1 MIKTKFS
8 IDSVPSNWVFQ
19 HYCKL
24 QEKLYG
30 QDVKITSLFKPEE
43 RTPSMCVYYDGA
55 EYRFKDYSSGRS
67 GNGTWLVVQLY
78 NMTEAAAELKIRADY
93 DNQEIITDDI
103 LMKTVGRYKVTSHV
117 KRNWNELDVKFWTQF
132 NIGSKML
139 NKYNVFPLD
148 QYTMS
153 KATDNGIQEIIIKGQ
168 CLYGYFNNGGELY
181 KVYQPYREKKKFIN
195 VMPYIQGSEQLTYSQ
210 PLLLICSSLKDMMAL
225 DTLNFNVESVAPA
238 SENTMLAKS
247 ILSAYSLKYK
257 GIMTFFDNDS
267 AGRNSMQKYKDK
279 YGIPGI
285 FLKMSK
291 DLSDSV
297 RDFGVEKTKQYLTP
311 LIPMV
316 K

>member
-8 IDSVPSNWVFQ
+8 IESIPSNWIFQ
-19 HYCKL
+19 HYCQI

-30 QDVKITSLFKPEE
+30 QDLMIKSLWKPEE
-43 RTPSMCVYYDGA
+43 RTPSMNVYCDDAG
-55 EYRFKDYSSGRS
+55 YRFKDYSSGKS
-67 GNGTWLVVQLY
+67 GNATWLVVQLY
-78 NMTEAAAELKIRADY
+78 NISEAAAELKIRSDY
-93 DNQEIITDDI
+93 DSQTVITDDVPI
-103 LMKTVGRYKVTSHV
+103 KKVGKYKVTSHV

-148 QYTMS
+148 QYIMS
-153 KATDNGIQEIIIKGQ
+153 KATDDGIQDIVIKGQ
-168 CLYGYFNNGGELY
+168 CLYGYFTNGGELY

-195 VMPYIQGSEQLTYSQ
+195 VAPYIHGSEQLTYNK
-210 PLLLICSSLKDMMAL
+210 PLLLICSSLKDMMSL
-225 DTLNFNVESVAPA
+225 DTLGFDLECVAPA

-247 ILSAYSLKYK
+247 VLSAYSLKYR
-257 GIMTFFDNDS
+257 GILTFFDNDS
-267 AGRNSMQKYKDK
+267 AGKNSMDKYKDK

-297 RDFGVEKTKQYLTP
+297 RDFGVDKTKQYLTP
-311 LIPMV
+311 LIPLV
-316 K
+316 

>member
-1 MIKTKFS
+1 MIRTKLA
-8 IDSVPSNWVFQ
+8 IDSVPSNWIFEY
-19 HYCKL
+19 YCKL

-30 QDVKITSLFKPEE
+30 QDIKITSLFNPGE
-43 RTPSMCVYYDGA
+43 RTPSMCVYYDGTD
-55 EYRFKDYSSGRS
+55 YRFKDYSSGKS

-78 NMTEAAAELKIRADY
+78 NITEAAAELKIRTDY
-93 DNQEIITDDI
+93 DKQEIITDDAPI
-103 LMKTVGRYKVTSHV
+103 KKVGKFKVTSHM
-117 KRNWNELDVKFWTQF
+117 KRQWNTLDATFWTDF
-132 NIGSKML
+132 NIGSRILK
-139 NKYNVFPLD
+139 KYNVFPLE

-153 KATDNGIQEIIIKGQ
+153 KATDEGIEEIIIRGQ
-168 CLYGYFNNGGELY
+168 GIYGYFNSGGELY
-181 KVYQPYREKKKFIN
+181 KVYQPHREKKKFIN
-195 VMPYIQGSEQLTYSQ
+195 VMRYVQGSEQLKYDK
-210 PLLLICSSLKDMMAL
+210 PILLICSSLKDMMTL
-225 DTLNFNVESVAPA
+225 DTLNFDVESVAPA

-311 LIPMV
+311 LIP
-316 K
+316 KI

>member
-8 IDSVPSNWVFQ
+8 IKAIPNNWIFQ

-30 QDVKITSLFKPEE
+30 QDVMIKSLWKPEE
-43 RTPSMCVYYDGA
+43 RTASMNIYCTEDQYK
-55 EYRFKDYSSGRS
+55 FKDYSSGKS
-67 GNGTWLVVQLY
+67 GNATWLVVQLY
-78 NMTEAAAELKIRADY
+78 NITESAAELKIRADY
-93 DNQEIITDDI
+93 ENQTVITDNI
-103 LMKTVGRYKVTSHV
+103 PIKKVGKYKVISHI
-117 KRNWNELDVKFWTQF
+117 KRNWNELDVKFWTPF

-153 KATDNGIQEIIIKGQ
+153 KATDDGIEEIVIKGQ
-168 CLYGYFNNGGELY
+168 CIYGYFNNGGELY
-181 KVYQPYREKKKFIN
+181 KVYQPHREKKKFIN
-195 VMPYIQGSEQLTYSQ
+195 VMPYVQGSEQLTYSK
-210 PLLLICSSLKDMMAL
+210 PLLLICSSLKDMMTL
-225 DTLNFNVESVAPA
+225 DTLGFNIESVAPT

-247 ILSAYSLKYK
+247 VLSAYSLKYK
-257 GIMTFFDNDS
+257 GILTFFDNDS
-267 AGRNSMQKYKDK
+267 AGRNSMEKYKDK

-311 LIPMV
+311 LIPV
-316 K
+316 V

>member
-1 MIKTKFS
+1 MIRTKLA
-8 IDSVPSNWVFQ
+8 IDSVPSNWIFE
-19 HYCKL
+19 HYCRL

-30 QDVKITSLFKPEE
+30 QDIKITSLFNPGE
-43 RTPSMCVYYDGA
+43 RTPSMCVYYDGT
-55 EYRFKDYSSGRS
+55 EYRFKDYSSGKS
-67 GNGTWLVVQLY
+67 GNATWLVVQLH
-78 NMTEAAAELKIRADY
+78 NITEAAAELKIRTDY
-93 DNQEIITDDI
+93 DNEEVITDNAP
-103 LMKTVGRYKVTSHV
+103 MKKVGKFKVTSHM
-117 KRNWNELDVKFWTQF
+117 KRQWNTLDVKFWTDF

-139 NKYNVFPLD
+139 NKYNVFPLA

-153 KATDNGIQEIIIKGQ
+153 KATDDGIEEIVITGQ
-168 CLYGYFNNGGELY
+168 CIYGYFNGGGELY

-195 VMPYIQGSEQLTYSQ
+195 VMRYVQGSDQLTYSK
-210 PLLLICSSLKDMMAL
+210 PLLLICSSLKDMMTL
-225 DTLNFNVESVAPA
+225 DTLDFNVESVAPA

-247 ILSAYSLKYK
+247 VLSAYSLKYK
-257 GIMTFFDNDS
+257 GIMTLFDNDS

-311 LIPMV
+311 LIPTV
-316 K
+316 